1 MALILNLVTLPVI
14 ESRPVS
20 NLSLANLAWGDV
32 RIHHLVLPALIV
44 VRVFAAG
51 VFVVVVVEC
60 GHWRG
65 ALRIILGVLLRKL
78 RFLLVLLA
86 V

>member
-1 MALILNLVTLPVI
+1 MTLPGI
-14 ESRPVS
+14 KSGPVS
-20 NLSLANLAWGDV
+20 DLSFANLAWGDV
-32 RIHHLVLPALIV
+32 RIHHLVLSALIV

-60 GHWRG
+60 RHWRG
-65 ALRIILGVLLRKL
+65 ALRIILVVLWRKL